1 MSSGFA
7 AALAGRA
14 GTPALI
20 GAPET
25 AALGRAALG
34 RDGAPGAA
42 AAAERRAPSPAFAAA
57 AAAALALDDAVDE
70 TSTVVDIDR
79 VTGRGDAAAA
89 ELAGVVRASAVV
101 RVGATRVG
109 VVLAAPGVVRLGEE
123 LEAALSTEVRLGPVG
138 VVAVAAGAAGAG
150 RARGAAARA
159 TDGRVG
165 VTGAAPALAVG
176 LTVVAT
182 AGLAAE

>member
-1 MSSGFA
+1 MSLGKHYTCEQASKPHDWIYFVVSGSGFA

-123 LEAALSTEVRLGPVG
+123 LEAALSTEVRLGP
-138 VVAVAAGAAGAG
+138 AQQ
-150 RARGAAARA
+150 ARGVPGEQQR
-159 TDGRVG
+159 GPP
-165 VTGAAPALAVG
+165 TGEWESLAPRRL
-176 LTVVAT
+176 
-182 AGLAAE
+182 